1 MFIFTR
7 IVPVFPVL
15 AIAFSSISA
24 EARGGYRGFSGSAT
38 VDSYLLRNAANMTA
52 YHARRQR
59 LSTMEPTVAVSEL
72 PVTVSPVI
80 AAAPP
85 PVAVAVAAPVVH
97 VKTKEEWQT
106 ECKGQGK
113 LVGTSWGF
121 CVVTTGAVASST
133 P

>member
-1 MFIFTR
+1 MFLFIRIIPIF
-7 IVPVFPVL
+7 L
-15 AIAFSSISA
+15 ALAVSLSNISA

-38 VDSYLLRNAANMTA
+38 VNSYLLRNAANMAA

-85 PVAVAVAAPVVH
+85 PVAAPVVH

>member
-1 MFIFTR
+1 ML
-7 IVPVFPVL
+7 FP
-15 AIAFSSISA
+15 FPNISA
-24 EARGGYRGFSGSAT
+24 EARGGYRGCSGSAT
-38 VDSYLLRNAANMTA
+38 VDSYLLRNAANMA
-52 YHARRQR
+52 ACHARRQR
-59 LSTMEPTVAVSEL
+59 LSTME
-72 PVTVSPVI
+72 
-80 AAAPP
+80 P

-97 VKTKEEWQT
+97 AKTKEEWQT